1 MSKYVSS
8 EVRSKSWIPMYI
20 LFKKQL
26 TCTLLVNVK
35 FDSVHLFMIQPIL
48 YSMQYISL
56 SCNLQITSQMI
67 YNLNYIMAMVF
78 KSVLNDVH
86 FAFLWQNLTIV
97 TFHNAWWSSIFL
109 SFLPYGIIAC
119 SRIFEKDLQ
128 MAATAKPIN
137 ILIHT
142 HNSCINFVQYI
153 SKCYITFNIWLPTYV
168 PVY

>member
-1 MSKYVSS
+1 
-8 EVRSKSWIPMYI
+8 MYI

-78 KSVLNDVH
+78 KSVLNDV
-86 FAFLWQNLTIV
+86 LIS
-97 TFHNAWWSSIFL
+97 TFCFSL
-109 SFLPYGIIAC
+109 
-119 SRIFEKDLQ
+119 
-128 MAATAKPIN
+128 AKLDN
-137 ILIHT
+137 R
-142 HNSCINFVQYI
+142 
-153 SKCYITFNIWLPTYV
+153 
-168 PVY
+168 

>member
-1 MSKYVSS
+1 
-8 EVRSKSWIPMYI
+8 MYI

-97 TFHNAWWSSIFL
+97 TFHNA
-109 SFLPYGIIAC
+109 
-119 SRIFEKDLQ
+119 
-128 MAATAKPIN
+128 
-137 ILIHT
+137 
-142 HNSCINFVQYI
+142 
-153 SKCYITFNIWLPTYV
+153 
-168 PVY
+168 